1 MRGQCYIPLRLTNSV
16 PTIGDSEMSITRRTL
31 CNLLPALVPLALEL
45 PALADN
51 DHAIISGAYPHS
63 EMWLIREGVIELTVG
78 SKNHRLEPG
87 SVGFVNS
94 NEQHGIRNVGTV
106 PAKYFVIAVG
116 PGAEVLE

>member
-1 MRGQCYIPLRLTNSV
+1 MRSQCYIPLRLTNSV
-16 PTIGDSEMSITRRTL
+16 PTTGDSEMSITRRTH

-51 DHAIISGAYPHS
+51 DHAIISGAFTFDKAPMHVANNHAQ
-63 EMWLIREGVIELTVG
+63 IRLMLRG
-78 SKNHRLEPG
+78 KPG

-94 NEQHGIRNVGTV
+94 NEEHGIRNVGTV